1 MSAWHDAG
9 FTFEGDAVF
18 DKSVLL
24 RRHTALEDCTGGVRD
39 RAKPERLLQND
50 ALETVAK
57 IVESSQF
64 DTDVKLYFI
73 HMAAGRAI
81 NTDLYERGK
90 SAAKKIQE
98 KKNPSALERKLAAGV
113 TDTGVMDTQDYARE
127 EAGFQTIAEEDKVGM
142 KYQCSVCNKMYKTL
156 LGCQKHGNNKHPPAM
171 NFRAVDMI
179 QQGDAGAVVLAGQGR
194 DASSGRFAPVA
205 APAAAAPAAAVPA
218 TAAPATAAPAAAAP
232 AANRKRRR
240 NNAAPAAG
248 AVAPGF
254 TTPPRPAP
262 RGVNAQMLAYLQS
275 QPADN
280 PRRSPRT
287 APAAV
292 VSSEPQSP
300 LPVSPA
306 KQNKSRRR
314 RCDVCGG
321 LYKFGLLSDH
331 IKKKKHRD
339 ACNVVDSDV

>member
-1 MSAWHDAG
+1 MTAWHDAG
-9 FTFEGDAVF
+9 FTFERDAVF

-57 IVESSQF
+57 IVESAQF
-64 DTDVKLYFI
+64 ETDEKLYFI

-81 NTDLYERGK
+81 NADLYERGR

-113 TDTGVMDTQDYARE
+113 TDTGVMDTEDFVRE
-127 EAGFQTIAEEDKVGM
+127 EAGFQTIAEQDKVGM

-179 QQGDAGAVVLAGQGR
+179 QQEDADAVDLAGQRR
-194 DASSGRFAPVA
+194 DASSGRFVPVAPAPAPAAA
-205 APAAAAPAAAVPA
+205 APAAAAPAAQV
-218 TAAPATAAPAAAAP
+218 
-232 AANRKRRR
+232 
-240 NNAAPAAG
+240 
-248 AVAPGF
+248 F

-262 RGVNAQMLAYLQS
+262 RGVNAQMLAYLQQS
-275 QPADN
+275 VDN
-280 PRRSPRT
+280 LRRSPRISPT
-287 APAAV
+287 AAA
-292 VSSEPQSP
+292 P
-300 LPVSPA
+300 
-306 KQNKSRRR
+306 SRRK
-314 RCDVCGG
+314 RCDICKG
-321 LYKFGLLSDH
+321 LYAKGTYIEH
-331 IKKKKHRD
+331 IEKKQHREAMKKSNSLD
-339 ACNVVDSDV
+339 L

>member
-1 MSAWHDAG
+1 MTAWHDAG
-9 FTFEGDAVF
+9 FTFEGDTVF

-24 RRHTALEDCTGGVRD
+24 RRHTALEDCTGGARD

-64 DTDVKLYFI
+64 DTDEKLYFI

-81 NTDLYERGK
+81 NTDLYERGR

-113 TDTGVMDTQDYARE
+113 TDTGVMDIEEYARE
-127 EAGFQTIAEEDKVGM
+127 EKGFQTMAEEDKAGM

-156 LGCQKHGNNKHPPAM
+156 LGCQKHGSNKHPPAM

-179 QQGDAGAVVLAGQGR
+179 QQGDAGAVDLAGQGR
-194 DASSGRFAPVA
+194 DASSGRFARVAAAA
-205 APAAAAPAAAVPA
+205 APAAAAPAAA
-218 TAAPATAAPAAAAP
+218 APAAAGAVVVAGKGRFVP
-232 AANRKRRR
+232 GAAA
-240 NNAAPAAG
+240 AAPAAG
-248 AVAPGF
+248 AVAPAAQGF
-254 TTPPRPAP
+254 ITPPRPAP

-275 QPADN
+275 LPADN
-280 PRRSPRT
+280 PRPSP

-292 VSSEPQSP
+292 VSS
-300 LPVSPA
+300 
-306 KQNKSRRR
+306 RRK
-314 RCDVCGG
+314 RCDICKGFYASG
-321 LYKFGLLSDH
+321 TYTQH
-331 IKKKKHRD
+331 IEKKQHREAMEKASASLEGD
-339 ACNVVDSDV
+339 EFDV